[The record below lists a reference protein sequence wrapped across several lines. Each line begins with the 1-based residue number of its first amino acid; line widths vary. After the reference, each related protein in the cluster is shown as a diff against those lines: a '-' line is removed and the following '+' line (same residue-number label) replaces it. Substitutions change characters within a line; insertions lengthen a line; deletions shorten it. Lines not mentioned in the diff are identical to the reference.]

1 MVTIKNMSL
10 RKKNISENIEDVDTT
25 GRSKIG

>member
-1 MVTIKNMSL
+1 MVTIKNMSR
-10 RKKNISENIEDVDTT
+10 RKKNISENIEYVDTM